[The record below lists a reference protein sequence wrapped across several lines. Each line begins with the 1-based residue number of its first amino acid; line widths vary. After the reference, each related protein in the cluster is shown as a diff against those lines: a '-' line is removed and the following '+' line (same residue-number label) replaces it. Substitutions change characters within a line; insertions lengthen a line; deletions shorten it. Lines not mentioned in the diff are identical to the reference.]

1 MYLQQ
6 PFRLDDLSQVRLA
19 ARRAGNP
26 FFGRVEAAGFY
37 TRTVFTGRGLLFLTP
52 PARSR
57 PHWRVHL
64 AFFAPLEEAAWLVLL
79 PHHQPHRGPGPA
91 QEAAENLAA
100 QMHRTSWH
108 QAVGLF
114 ARPAPIPRDQTV
126 PAP

>member
-1 MYLQQ
+1 MYVQQ
-6 PFRLDDLSQVRLA
+6 AFRLDDLSQVRLA

-26 FFGRVEAAGFY
+26 FFDRVETDGSY
-37 TRTVFTGRGLLFLTP
+37 TRTVFAGRGLLFLARP
-52 PARSR
+52 VRSR

-79 PHHQPHRGPGPA
+79 SYHQPHHGPAAA

-114 ARPAPIPRDQTV
+114 ARPARIRRDQAI
-126 PAP
+126 PLP